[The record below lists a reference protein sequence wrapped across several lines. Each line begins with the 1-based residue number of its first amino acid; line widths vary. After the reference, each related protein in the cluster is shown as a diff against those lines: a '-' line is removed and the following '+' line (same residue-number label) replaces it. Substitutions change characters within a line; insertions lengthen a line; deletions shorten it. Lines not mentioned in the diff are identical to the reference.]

1 MMEEMKMLN
10 ELFEKAKHEK
20 PRLSYEKASQAFI
33 ASSLAIGGLLAL
45 KHLIINKLGLNTII
59 MISTSA
65 LISTVLIVSTLSTD
79 IPENQ
84 PLNSSVVLFDS
95 IEEPGIDKSLVLKE
109 STVEIELKE
118 IPILPNKISTKLP
131 IKSPSTELPVQ
142 KPKAIIGT
150 SSPKSNLLIIEKN
163 DSPLASEP
171 ADLAETGKS
180 SQSFCIK
187 NEDKKTEL
195 ECIQNKLEKL
205 GLAVKMNPDY
215 DKTDQLEMLKLRIQH
230 ENGLDL
236 KIKVSGFTTFAIMCI
251 QDENGEVIALKY
263 KVDEQD
269 FFEVNMYSKTS
280 YTYSK
285 STD

>member
-45 KHLIINKLGLNTII
+45 KHLIINKFGLNTII

-95 IEEPGIDKSLVLKE
+95 IEEPGIDKSLVLEE

-118 IPILPNKISTKLP
+118 IPILRNIINTKLP
-131 IKSPSTELPVQ
+131 IKSPSMELPVQ

-205 GLAVKMNPDY
+205 DLAVKMNPDY

-269 FFEVNMYSKTS
+269 FSEVNMYSKTS

>member
-1 MMEEMKMLN
+1 M
-10 ELFEKAKHEK
+10 
-20 PRLSYEKASQAFI
+20 
-33 ASSLAIGGLLAL
+33 
-45 KHLIINKLGLNTII
+45 
-59 MISTSA
+59 
-65 LISTVLIVSTLSTD
+65 
-79 IPENQ
+79 
-84 PLNSSVVLFDS
+84 
-95 IEEPGIDKSLVLKE
+95 
-109 STVEIELKE
+109 
-118 IPILPNKISTKLP
+118 
-131 IKSPSTELPVQ
+131 
-142 KPKAIIGT
+142 
-150 SSPKSNLLIIEKN
+150 IIEKN
-163 DSPLASEP
+163 DSPLTSEP

-205 GLAVKMNPDY
+205 GLAIKMNPDY

-269 FFEVNMYSKTS
+269 FSEVNMYSKTS

>member
-65 LISTVLIVSTLSTD
+65 LISTVLIVNTLSTD

-95 IEEPGIDKSLVLKE
+95 IEEPGIDKSLVLEE

-118 IPILPNKISTKLP
+118 IPILPNKINTKLP

-150 SSPKSNLLIIEKN
+150 SRPKSNLLIIEKN
-163 DSPLASEP
+163 DSPLTSEP

-205 GLAVKMNPDY
+205 GLAIKMNPDY

-269 FFEVNMYSKTS
+269 FSEVNMYSKTS